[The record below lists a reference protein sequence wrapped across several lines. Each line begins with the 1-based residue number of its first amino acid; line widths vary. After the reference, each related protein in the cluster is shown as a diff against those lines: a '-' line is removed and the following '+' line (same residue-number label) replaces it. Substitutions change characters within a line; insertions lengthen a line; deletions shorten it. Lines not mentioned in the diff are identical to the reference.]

1 MIKAEYTE
9 TQIREE
15 AKKRNMIIS
24 DEDLK
29 KAREALIKKNDK
41 SEREDDEISM

>member
-1 MIKAEYTE
+1 
-9 TQIREE
+9 
-15 AKKRNMIIS
+15 MIIS

>member
-1 MIKAEYTE
+1 
-9 TQIREE
+9 
-15 AKKRNMIIS
+15 MIIS

-41 SEREDDEISM
+41 SGREDDEISM